1 MGSSLLCVCVGG
13 NSQVKQNETNKSTS
27 MFRKLYMKVENN
39 ERF

>member
-1 MGSSLLCVCVGG
+1 MGSFFLCVCGG
-13 NSQVKQNETNKSTS
+13 NSQVKQNETTNKSTS